1 MTDDDELERLDR
13 LLKLL
18 GRVLDGPA
26 DQGESSAE
34 WTWQKLDLMEA
45 SMGADAL
52 RALLRRQGMGPKTCD
67 EALAVL
73 ARRREAASS

>member
-1 MTDDDELERLDR
+1 MTDELERLDR
-13 LLKLL
+13 LLALL

-26 DQGESSAE
+26 DQGSSSAE

-45 SMGADAL
+45 SMGPDAL
-52 RALLRRQGMGPKTCD
+52 RALLRRQGIGPKTCD

-73 ARRREAASS
+73 ARRRAAAS